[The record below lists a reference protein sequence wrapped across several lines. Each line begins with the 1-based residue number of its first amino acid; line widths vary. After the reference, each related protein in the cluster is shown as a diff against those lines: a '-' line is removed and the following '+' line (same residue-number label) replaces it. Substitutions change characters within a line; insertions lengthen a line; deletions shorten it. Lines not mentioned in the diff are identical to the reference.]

1 MWFFFRFFVATYIQ
15 KIKPTKHILEWV
27 SAPYRVMPWDLDAN
41 LHMNNVKYLK
51 YLERGRV
58 EHMIH
63 TPWLRNMYRSNAKAL
78 IANTEV
84 SYVKEMRLFQKFNV
98 ETRISSWDEKY
109 LYIEQVFAD
118 GKTIFTCSVTRMA
131 TVDMK
136 THKRLS
142 ATEVLAKAFA
152 ESSAP
157 PLPESA
163 QHLNAL
169 IKAQRQ
175 ETQAI
180 THIH

>member
-84 SYVKEMRLFQKFNV
+84 SYVKEMRLFQQLLGGDSDADKLLTPALKLASNRVVVKRPDTAPWLDNQKPSMAIESKKHRFDV
-98 ETRISSWDEKY
+98 Y
-109 LYIEQVFAD
+109 LTNIKNED
-118 GKTIFTCSVTRMA
+118 
-131 TVDMK
+131 
-136 THKRLS
+136 
-142 ATEVLAKAFA
+142 
-152 ESSAP
+152 
-157 PLPESA
+157 PL
-163 QHLNAL
+163 
-169 IKAQRQ
+169 
-175 ETQAI
+175 
-180 THIH
+180 